1 MPLSHT
7 FKREEDGP
15 PEIKS
20 REEIYAAL
28 IQAAHLEHGLSLL
41 YMYAAFSLR
50 KNLTD
55 YPDHA
60 SVSKERLEQY
70 QLTMNQVRLWEKQ
83 LLHISRQEM
92 EHLGIV
98 ENLLGS
104 IGEKPYFSRPNFP
117 IPADSHAI
125 DIPYH
130 LSRFNTITLKRFL
143 EFEKPNYLDSFFK
156 KEDKLDCRGGI
167 DLPPDEKCACHTFGP
182 QGLRAYDSVETLYES
197 VLKAFQTL
205 PPEEVFVGDSKF
217 QITSAATNL
226 EGKVYVKPVYNR
238 ATAKEAIGLVL
249 EQGEGIGLV
258 PLSPDSHY
266 ERFAKVFTD
275 FQAFLKAQSANEEGP
290 IDAAL
295 PVLCNPM
302 ISYPNVH
309 LDPTVTNLITA
320 EPAQTLIRLFN
331 KAYFLMTSM
340 LKGFFEG
347 YMGFFGDYPTF
358 PHVRQNQA
366 LYQAAFFPFMTMV
379 IRPLGELIMRVPAGP
394 EYPGKNAGPSFQ
406 LEPNDNGEIIIP
418 GIQNLEW
425 YVSQFD
431 EILELAEL
439 SRSFEFYSDYLSPEA
454 YHDQLNYLLENL
466 WRMRL
471 NFINDWEKGDI
482 VQ

>member
-7 FKREEDGP
+7 FDRPKP
-15 PEIKS
+15 SEISS
-20 REEIYAAL
+20 REGIYKAL

-50 KNLTD
+50 KNITD
-55 YPDHA
+55 YPDHKTA
-60 SVSKERLEQY
+60 SKEQLEKY
-70 QLTMNQVRLWEKQ
+70 HLTMNQVRLWEKQ

-98 ENLLGS
+98 ENLLAA

-117 IPADSHAI
+117 IPADAHAI

-130 LSRFNTITLKRFL
+130 LSRFNTLTLKRFL
-143 EFEKPNYLDSFFK
+143 EFEKPNYLDK
-156 KEDKLDCRGGI
+156 ILEEKDRVDCRGKDSI
-167 DLPPDEKCACHTFGP
+167 PPEFKCVCHTFGS
-182 QGLRAYDSVETLYES
+182 LNTRAFDSVESLYEA
-197 VLKAFQTL
+197 VLKAFQEL
-205 PPEEVFVGDSKF
+205 PPGEVFIGDSKF

-226 EGKVYVKPVYNR
+226 EGKVFVKPVYNR
-238 ATAKEAIGLVL
+238 ATAKEAINLIL

-258 PLSPDSHY
+258 PLSSDSHF

-275 FQAFLKAQSANEEGP
+275 YQAFLKEHP
-290 IDAAL
+290 DLDPAL

-302 ISYPNVH
+302 VSYPNLH
-309 LDPTVTNLITA
+309 LDPNVTNLVTA

-379 IRPLGELIMRVPAGP
+379 IRPLGELIMRIPAGP
-394 EYPGKNAGPSFQ
+394 EYPGLTAGPSFQ
-406 LEPNDNGEIIIP
+406 LEPNEQGEIIIP
-418 GIQNLEW
+418 GIQDLEW
-425 YVSQFD
+425 YVVRFD
-431 EILELAEL
+431 ELLALTEVAL
-439 SRSFEFYSDYLSPEA
+439 SVEVYSDYISLAA
-454 YHDQLNYLLENL
+454 YQDQLRYLLENL
-466 WRMRL
+466 YRMRL